1 MSKSDAPAG
10 TPAAIALQTLPY
22 ERFNEESLVRAI
34 RLFDGERL
42 LVLQPFGWHI
52 DGKHIPNAVEHFSR
66 EWVCEEH
73 KWEVVCDYGPYVA
86 VVRAAL
92 AALPAEKEQEPM
104 TAKMLERAKLAD
116 AVFEKTPHPGEV
128 QRASLSAPGETA
140 ETPPLLAYLNA
151 TTTPERD
158 VAYLR
163 LYAEKVRN
171 RTEMTWEIPN
181 TRASV
186 LLDIASRF
194 EQQRVER
201 DRETELRRAAERH
214 NTELRAA
221 LMEKPYPDE
230 YDSLE
235 RRCEQ
240 QQAEIAR
247 LRGELDAANQHVKI
261 LQALAASK
269 YQNEGA

>member
-128 QRASLSAPGETA
+128 QRASLSAP
-140 ETPPLLAYLNA
+140 
-151 TTTPERD
+151 ERD